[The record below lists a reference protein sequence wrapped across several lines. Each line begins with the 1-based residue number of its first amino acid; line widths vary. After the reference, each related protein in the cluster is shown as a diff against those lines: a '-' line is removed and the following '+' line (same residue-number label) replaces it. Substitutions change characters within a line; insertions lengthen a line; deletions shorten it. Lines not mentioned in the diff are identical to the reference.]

1 MNVKQSLDLPVLVDL
16 SNPFGAF
23 QRMNLEA
30 HFVEANLIS
39 SSNILSK

>member
-1 MNVKQSLDLPVLVDL
+1 MNVKQSLDLPVLADL

-30 HFVEANLIS
+30 HFVEANTVHHYT
-39 SSNILSK
+39 

>member
-1 MNVKQSLDLPVLVDL
+1 MNVKQSLDL

-30 HFVEANLIS
+30 HFVEANTVRHYT
-39 SSNILSK
+39 